1 MCLKPEAERCHKIPV
16 IKCQNRESDHMP
28 RKHPLARCISLLM
41 AGLAVAP
48 VFAATEDEGVIIRVT
63 EGQSAEAARL
73 SEAAVQTEPV
83 ERLASSPAVSL
94 SRMGGRGLDPVIH
107 GQSEERVDVL
117 MDGMRVEG
125 ACPSRMDPPT
135 SRLSTALAPVLEVRT
150 GNRTLRWGPIAGG
163 QVVATT
169 AAPEFAEGNRTT
181 GHLTM
186 GGSDNGE
193 GKLINGSVAAGS
205 KDTFIRAAGGY
216 DEADDYE
223 DGDGEEV
230 RSAYQNSEARL
241 DGAWQADNGFNIKGL
256 VSRQE
261 ERDVKFPGRGMDAP
275 KTDTD
280 LYRLELGAPVPDG
293 GWSLMAWQADV
304 DHIMDNFSLRES
316 PMKMQTDSVT
326 RTRGARLVLDQ
337 TINFS
342 KDVALGVDVESN
354 EWDATMYNGMNL
366 DNEASLMWPGVE
378 RDRVGLF
385 VEGFHQIRVNT
396 RLGAGIR
403 YDRVEMDAT
412 RADQTFRPMPGG
424 MMTLS
429 PAGLYASA
437 YGTTDTE
444 AVDDNVSGFLTG
456 EWRFAPGHTLE
467 VTASHSVRSPG
478 VNERYVAQRTMRGS
492 WVGNPDL
499 DTEKHNKLEA
509 GLAGRRGNWHWRPA
523 VWVDQVED
531 YVYRFAV
538 NNPDG
543 TTDTRYRNIDA
554 RLLGVE
560 GLLGWNDGTWSS
572 TSKLASVRGE
582 NRDADSSLPRIPPI
596 QFIQTLG
603 WQYHGHKLEAE
614 WALARRQ
621 DRIDQESGLDPGTS
635 PGYGVVNLSGTH
647 PLMDNLSLTWAVD
660 NLFDNTWARHVS
672 KDNLADPGVFRVN
685 EPGRTLRAALTARW

>member
-1 MCLKPEAERCHKIPV
+1 
-16 IKCQNRESDHMP
+16 
-28 RKHPLARCISLLM
+28 
-41 AGLAVAP
+41 
-48 VFAATEDEGVIIRVT
+48 
-63 EGQSAEAARL
+63 
-73 SEAAVQTEPV
+73 
-83 ERLASSPAVSL
+83 
-94 SRMGGRGLDPVIH
+94 
-107 GQSEERVDVL
+107 
-117 MDGMRVEG
+117 
-125 ACPSRMDPPT
+125 
-135 SRLSTALAPVLEVRT
+135 
-150 GNRTLRWGPIAGG
+150 
-163 QVVATT
+163 
-169 AAPEFAEGNRTT
+169 
-181 GHLTM
+181 
-186 GGSDNGE
+186 
-193 GKLINGSVAAGS
+193 
-205 KDTFIRAAGGY
+205 
-216 DEADDYE
+216 
-223 DGDGEEV
+223 
-230 RSAYQNSEARL
+230 
-241 DGAWQADNGFNIKGL
+241 
-256 VSRQE
+256 
-261 ERDVKFPGRGMDAP
+261 
-275 KTDTD
+275 
-280 LYRLELGAPVPDG
+280 
-293 GWSLMAWQADV
+293 
-304 DHIMDNFSLRES
+304 
-316 PMKMQTDSVT
+316 
-326 RTRGARLVLDQ
+326 VLDQ

-342 KDVALGVDVESN
+342 KDVALGIDVESN
-354 EWDATMYNGMNL
+354 EWDATLYNGMNL

-385 VEGFHQIRVNT
+385 IEAFHQIRINT

-456 EWRFAPGHTLE
+456 EWHFTPTHTLE

-478 VNERYVAQRTMRGS
+478 VNERYVAQKTMRGS

-509 GLAGRRGNWHWRPA
+509 GLAGRKGKWHWRPA

-531 YVYRFAV
+531 YVYRFAS

-560 GLLGWNDGTWSS
+560 GVLGWNDGTWSS

-582 NRDADSSLPRIPPI
+582 NRDAGKSLPRIPPI

-603 WQYHGHKLEAE
+603 WQYQGHKLQAE
-614 WALARRQ
+614 WELARRQ
-621 DRIDQESGLDPGTS
+621 DRIDQESGLDPGPS

-647 PLMDNLSLTWAVD
+647 PLMDNLSLTWAID

>member
-1 MCLKPEAERCHKIPV
+1 
-16 IKCQNRESDHMP
+16 MP
-28 RKHPLARCISLLM
+28 KQHPLACCISVLM
-41 AGLAVAP
+41 AGLVVP
-48 VFAATEDEGVIIRVT
+48 TVFAASDEDGVIIRVN

-150 GNRTLRWGPIAGG
+150 GNRTLRWGPITGG

-169 AAPEFAEGNRTT
+169 AAPAFAEGNRTT
-181 GHLTM
+181 GHLTL
-186 GGSDNGE
+186 GGSDNGA
-193 GKLINGSVAAGS
+193 GRLVNGSVAAGS

-223 DGDGEEV
+223 DGDGREV
-230 RSAYQNSEARL
+230 RSAYQNSEGRV
-241 DGAWQADNGFNIKGL
+241 DGAWQTDNGLYIKGL

-280 LYRLELGAPVPDG
+280 LYRLELGAPVAEG
-293 GWSLMAWQADV
+293 GWNLMAWQADV
-304 DHIMDNFSLRES
+304 DHVMDNFSLRES
-316 PMKMQTDSVT
+316 AMKMQTDSAT
-326 RTRGARLVLDQ
+326 QTRGARLVLDQ
-337 TINFS
+337 TINFN
-342 KDVALGVDVESN
+342 KDIAVGIDVESN
-354 EWDATMYNGMNL
+354 EWDATLYNGMHL

-378 RDRVGLF
+378 RDRVGIF
-385 VEGFHQIRVNT
+385 VEAFHQIRINT
-396 RLGAGIR
+396 RLGAGLR

-412 RADQTFRPMPGG
+412 RANQTFRPMPGG

-429 PAGLYASA
+429 PAGLYTAA

-444 AVDDNVSGFLTG
+444 ALDDNVSGFLTG

-478 VNERYVAQRTMRGS
+478 VNERYVAQKTMRGS

-509 GLAGRRGNWHWRPA
+509 GLAGRKGNWHWRPA
-523 VWVDQVED
+523 VWVDQVDD
-531 YVYRFAV
+531 YVYRFAT

-560 GLLGWNDGTWSS
+560 GVLGWNDGTWST

-582 NRDADSSLPRIPPI
+582 NRDADRSLPRIPPI

-603 WQYHGHKLEAE
+603 WQYQGHKLQAE
-614 WALARRQ
+614 WELARRQ
-621 DRIDQESGLDPGTS
+621 DRIDEESGLDPGTS

-647 PLMDNLSLTWAVD
+647 PIMANLSLTWAVD